1 MTNPATSLVPKAY
14 SQNLLET
21 TRKSGDLTARNT
33 TGLSALEAQ
42 RLEEA
47 CKEFES
53 LFINLV
59 MKQMRKTVTK
69 SGLIDGG
76 MGEEIFTGMMD
87 EEIAKQIASR
97 QGLGLRGALIEQ
109 LTGVRGST
117 IPRNIALK
125 NYRTHNSVAPSGQ
138 IFSLPVS
145 GTISSPYGWRKD
157 PFSGEPAFH
166 KGVDIASPAGS
177 GIFAAG
183 KGTVVFSG
191 WKKGYG
197 NVVEIEHGDGFTT
210 LYAHN
215 EKNLVKEG
223 EEVSHYQLI
232 ALVGDTG
239 KSTGPHLHYEVKKNG
254 EAVNPRKVTK
264 LSEGGWYAS
273 SL

>member
-1 MTNPATSLVPKAY
+1 
-14 SQNLLET
+14 
-21 TRKSGDLTARNT
+21 
-33 TGLSALEAQ
+33 
-42 RLEEA
+42 
-47 CKEFES
+47 
-53 LFINLV
+53 
-59 MKQMRKTVTK
+59 
-69 SGLIDGG
+69 
-76 MGEEIFTGMMD
+76 MD
-87 EEIAKQIASR
+87 EEIAKQMSFR

-109 LTGVRGST
+109 LTGVRGSA

-125 NYRTHNSVAPSGQ
+125 SYRTNNPVKTSRQSFV
-138 IFSLPVS
+138 LPVS

-157 PFSGEPAFH
+157 PFTGEPDFH
-166 KGVDIASPAGS
+166 HGVDIASPSGS

-183 KGTVVFSG
+183 KGRVVFSG

-197 NVVEIEHGDGFTT
+197 NVVEIEHRDGLST

-215 EKNLVKEG
+215 AKNLVREG
-223 EEVSHYQLI
+223 EEVGHYQLI

-254 EAVNPRKVTK
+254 EVVNPTKVTQ

>member
-1 MTNPATSLVPKAY
+1 MTTAASLLPKAY
-14 SQNLLET
+14 SQHLLEGA
-21 TRKSGDLTARNT
+21 RKSEDQTAGDK
-33 TGLSALEAQ
+33 TGLSAWEAK
-42 RLEEA
+42 RLEDA
-47 CKEFES
+47 CAEFES

-87 EEIAKQIASR
+87 EEIAKQMSFR

-109 LTGVRGST
+109 LTGVRGSA

-125 NYRTHNSVAPSGQ
+125 SYRTNNPVKTSRQSFV
-138 IFSLPVS
+138 LPVS

-157 PFSGEPAFH
+157 PFTGEPDFH
-166 KGVDIASPAGS
+166 HGVDIAS
-177 GIFAAG
+177 
-183 KGTVVFSG
+183 
-191 WKKGYG
+191 KKGYG
-197 NVVEIEHGDGFTT
+197 NVVEIEHRDGLST

-215 EKNLVKEG
+215 AKNLVREG
-223 EEVSHYQLI
+223 EEVGHYQLI

-254 EAVNPRKVTK
+254 EVVNPTKVTQ

>member
-1 MTNPATSLVPKAY
+1 MTTAASLVPKAY
-14 SQNLLET
+14 SQHLLDG
-21 TRKSGDLTARNT
+21 TRKSGDQTAREK
-33 TGLSALEAQ
+33 TGLSALERQ
-42 RLEEA
+42 RLEDA
-47 CKEFES
+47 CAEFES

-109 LTGVRGST
+109 LTGVRGSAL
-117 IPRNIALK
+117 PQNIALK
-125 NYRTHNSVAPSGQ
+125 SYRRNNPVTPSGQ
-138 IFSLPVS
+138 TFALPVS

-157 PFSGEPAFH
+157 PFSGERTFH
-166 KGVDIASPAGS
+166 YGVDIASPAGS

-183 KGTVVFSG
+183 KGRVVFSG

-197 NVVEIEHGDGFTT
+197 NVVEIEHGDGFST

-239 KSTGPHLHYEVKKNG
+239 KSTGAHLHYEVKKNG
-254 EAVNPRKVTK
+254 EVINPSKVTQ

>member
-1 MTNPATSLVPKAY
+1 MTTAASLVPKAY
-14 SQNLLET
+14 SQHLLDG
-21 TRKSGDLTARNT
+21 TRKSGDQAARDT

-42 RLEEA
+42 RLEDA
-47 CKEFES
+47 CAEFES

-87 EEIAKQIASR
+87 EEIAKQISSR
-97 QGLGLRGALIEQ
+97 QGLGLRSALIEQ
-109 LTGVRGST
+109 LTGVRGSA

-125 NYRTHNSVAPSGQ
+125 SYRRNNPVTPSGQ
-138 IFSLPVS
+138 TFALPVS

-157 PFSGEPAFH
+157 PFTGEPAFH
-166 KGVDIASPAGS
+166 HGLDIASPAGS

-183 KGTVVFSG
+183 KGRVVFSG

-197 NVVEIEHGDGFTT
+197 NVVEIEHGDGFST

-215 EKNLVKEG
+215 EKNLVKKG

-239 KSTGPHLHYEVKKNG
+239 KSTGSQLHYEVKKNG
-254 EAVNPRKVTK
+254 EVVNPTKVTQ

>member
-1 MTNPATSLVPKAY
+1 MTTAASLLPTAC
-14 SQNLLET
+14 SRPLLEG
-21 TRKSGDLTARNT
+21 TRKNGDQTARET

-42 RLEEA
+42 RLEDA
-47 CKEFES
+47 CAEFES

-59 MKQMRKTVTK
+59 MKQMRQTVTK
-69 SGLIDGG
+69 AGLIDGG

-87 EEIAKQIASR
+87 EEIARQMSSR

-109 LTGVRGST
+109 LTGVRGSAM
-117 IPRNIALK
+117 PQNIALK
-125 NYRTHNSVAPSGQ
+125 SYSRNTPVKRSGQ
-138 IFSLPVS
+138 TFALPVS

-157 PFSGEPAFH
+157 PFTGEPTFH
-166 KGVDIASPAGS
+166 HGVDIASPAGS

-183 KGTVVFSG
+183 KGRVVFSG

-215 EKNLVKEG
+215 EKNLVKKG
-223 EEVSHYQLI
+223 EAVSHYQLI

-239 KSTGPHLHYEVKKNG
+239 RSTGSHLHYEVKKNG
-254 EAVNPRKVTK
+254 EVVNPAKVTK

>member
-1 MTNPATSLVPKAY
+1 MTTTAPSLVPKAHF
-14 SQNLLET
+14 QHLLET
-21 TRKSGDLTARNT
+21 TGKSEDLTARDT
-33 TGLSALEAQ
+33 TGLSPLEAQ
-42 RLEEA
+42 RLEKA
-47 CKEFES
+47 CAEFES

-76 MGEEIFTGMMD
+76 MGEEIFTGMLD
-87 EEIAKQIASR
+87 EEIAKQMASR
-97 QGLGLRGALIEQ
+97 HGLGLRGALIEQ

-117 IPRNIALK
+117 LPQNIALK
-125 NYRTHNSVAPSGQ
+125 SYRRNNPVRTAGQ
-138 IFSLPVS
+138 PFTLPVS

-157 PFSGEPAFH
+157 PFTGKRTFH
-166 KGVDIASPAGS
+166 YGVDIASPAGS

-183 KGTVVFSG
+183 KGRVVFSG

-197 NVVEIEHGDGFTT
+197 NVVEIEHSDGFTT

-239 KSTGPHLHYEVKKNG
+239 KSTGPHLHYAVKKNG
-254 EAVNPRKVTK
+254 EIVNPRKVTK

>member
-1 MTNPATSLVPKAY
+1 MTTAVSHLPKAY
-14 SQNLLET
+14 SQHLLEG
-21 TRKSGDLTARNT
+21 TRKSGNQTARGKA
-33 TGLSALEAQ
+33 GLSSLEAQ
-42 RLEEA
+42 RLEDA
-47 CKEFES
+47 CAEFES

-87 EEIAKQIASR
+87 EEIAKQMSSR
-97 QGLGLRGALIEQ
+97 QGLGLRSALMEQ

-125 NYRTHNSVAPSGQ
+125 NYRTNNPVTTSGQ
-138 IFSLPVS
+138 TFALPVS
-145 GTISSPYGWRKD
+145 GTVSSPYGWRKD
-157 PFSGEPAFH
+157 PFSGERTFH
-166 KGVDIASPAGS
+166 YGLDIASPAGS

-183 KGTVVFSG
+183 KGRVVFSG

-197 NVVEIEHGDGFTT
+197 NVVEIEHGDGFST

-254 EAVNPRKVTK
+254 KVVNPTKVTQ

>member
-1 MTNPATSLVPKAY
+1 MTTAASLLPKAY
-14 SQNLLET
+14 SRHLLEGT
-21 TRKSGDLTARNT
+21 GKSSDQTAPVKA
-33 TGLSALEAQ
+33 GLSPREAKRLEA
-42 RLEEA
+42 A
-47 CKEFES
+47 CAEFES
-53 LFINLV
+53 LLINLV

-87 EEIAKQIASR
+87 EEIAKQMSSR
-97 QGLGLRGALIEQ
+97 QGLGLRVALMEQ
-109 LTGVRGST
+109 LTGVRGSAV
-117 IPRNIALK
+117 PRNIALK
-125 NYRTHNSVAPSGQ
+125 NYRTNNPVTTSGQ
-138 IFSLPVS
+138 TFALPVS

-157 PFSGEPAFH
+157 PFTGESKFH
-166 KGVDIASPAGS
+166 HGVDIASPAGS

-183 KGTVVFSG
+183 KGRVVFSG

-215 EKNLVKEG
+215 EKNLVKKG
-223 EEVSHYQLI
+223 EEISHYQLI

-239 KSTGPHLHYEVKKNG
+239 KSTGAHLHYEVKKNG
-254 EAVNPRKVTK
+254 EVVNPTKVTQ